1 MQGSL
6 TPQDTPVP
14 PRESQAETHTL
25 PLKTLFEQLQSCE
38 QGLTGEEAE
47 TRQDTYGPNET
58 AGTKRSSGLIQFLRQ
73 FLNPTGSRRPRPC

>member
-25 PLKTLFEQLQSCE
+25 PLKTLFEQLQSSE
-38 QGLTGEEAE
+38 QGL
-47 TRQDTYGPNET
+47 
-58 AGTKRSSGLIQFLRQ
+58 SSTLYNSPQ
-73 FLNPTGSRRPRPC
+73 